1 MSLQPVLFLSH
12 VPSQPCSSKADSSL
26 GTDAGSLSPSQPLA
40 LRCSSSI
47 SIEEH
52 LDHRHECAIF
62 APLLARTPLPLAAL
76 LPPAQELLRK
86 GESLLSFPLL
96 AQNSQDLEG
105 QALSHFVGAWLL
117 HMGYGSDKTRNHCL
131 TRVKLLKGAAAVPAF
146 ARKYADLGQLGPS
159 REERKQL
166 LLETCRNGWEYFI
179 QEVLRRDQENMHA
192 DSNRSSRQSQK
203 KARESRGQEREGL
216 SLEESAEW
224 EKFTSFN

>member
-1 MSLQPVLFLSH
+1 MSLQPILFLSH
-12 VPSQPCSSKADSSL
+12 APSQPGSSKADSSL
-26 GTDAGSLSPSQPLA
+26 GTDTGSLSPSQPLA

-62 APLLARTPLPLAAL
+62 APLLVRSSFSVAVLVPAAE
-76 LPPAQELLRK
+76 ELVRR

-96 AQNSQDLEG
+96 ASSSEDREG

-117 HMGYGSDKTRNHCL
+117 HMGYGSDKTRNYCL

-159 REERKQL
+159 RQERRQL
-166 LLETCRNGWEYFI
+166 LLETCRNGWEYFVR
-179 QEVLRRDQENMHA
+179 EVLGRDQEN
-192 DSNRSSRQSQK
+192 S
-203 KARESRGQEREGL
+203 
-216 SLEESAEW
+216 
-224 EKFTSFN
+224 